1 MTEYSGFKAWL
12 DEHRAQIGDSCT
24 KLVALDESLTSWE
37 VEEMALDEAGQLI
50 VDIDTRDFVMR
61 TRVIT
66 TTPGRPAW
74 LVDLDREVEL

>member
-1 MTEYSGFKAWL
+1 MLGI
-12 DEHRAQIGDSCT
+12 D
-24 KLVALDESLTSWE
+24 
-37 VEEMALDEAGQLI
+37 
-50 VDIDTRDFVMR
+50 VDQYFVMR